1 MILLGIRN
9 LKMDQVSSTVNLF
22 CIGFGNIYCTIIFNI
37 AQRQNMNFKKK
48 TILWGFPLFESM
60 LTVLS
65 QVQNIID
72 KKQSMHNTP
81 SKCNVLM

>member
-1 MILLGIRN
+1 
-9 LKMDQVSSTVNLF
+9 MDQVSSTVNLF
-22 CIGFGNIYCTIIFNI
+22 CICFGNIYCTIIFNI

-48 TILWGFPLFESM
+48 TILEVSLLFESM

-72 KKQSMHNTP
+72 KKQSMHNAP